1 MEQNQRYLSLSK
13 ERERER
19 EISTLDS
26 SEFALIPNSP
36 EGQALKSGK
45 LKQEGSNPLQK
56 LSLDAKFQS
65 GLVFDRRTKRVQ
77 NKKGISFK
85 QG

>member
-13 ERERER
+13 ERER
-19 EISTLDS
+19 STLDS

-36 EGQALKSGK
+36 EGQPLKSGK

-65 GLVFDRRTKRVQ
+65 GLLFDRRTKRYQ
-77 NKKGISFK
+77 NKK
-85 QG
+85 